1 MIRRCPRVVSPSSLL
16 SLYRFISSHLGI
28 SSPSTVASLLTSKPQ
43 LLRSNATNDLLP
55 RVRLLQSYGISN
67 ADIVRITVREPAWL
81 RVSLP
86 QIQNTLE
93 FLLAQGVRRSRLG
106 FVLLHGQG
114 LICSEARSTNLDI
127 LVEKAGVPVD
137 KVGVVIEKYPSILT
151 RSNESVNTQLQMLS
165 AYFTA
170 EFGGKVETD
179 STSTSLLKQQL
190 NEPHL
195 VKNRLS
201 KLILSC
207 PVIFSAPPYRMAE
220 NIAILQSFTPPGTP
234 NIATNVLQRA
244 PTIACLS
251 SETLLAKLQFFVE
264 LVGKQAAG
272 RVARSH
278 PVVLQLSKEN
288 VQGKVAVLADLIGRE
303 NAVRVVTQFPLLLAS
318 TEDGLEESFR
328 ELVREVEEALES
340 SGGERNGRQRLGEG
354 DRELTAVAAV
364 AGAGAARGGGGDS
377 VSATS
382 LLLCPP
388 LLLLDG
394 TGGDVAATA
403 AVAVALL
410 DLLQFLWVV
419 VCSAVAEEL
428 LYRALL
434 ITALQEN
441 RGRIDAAMLSAAL
454 SALFHLSHVIKVVF

>member
-1 MIRRCPRVVSPSSLL
+1 
-16 SLYRFISSHLGI
+16 
-28 SSPSTVASLLTSKPQ
+28 
-43 LLRSNATNDLLP
+43 
-55 RVRLLQSYGISN
+55 
-67 ADIVRITVREPAWL
+67 
-81 RVSLP
+81 
-86 QIQNTLE
+86 
-93 FLLAQGVRRSRLG
+93 
-106 FVLLHGQG
+106 
-114 LICSEARSTNLDI
+114 
-127 LVEKAGVPVD
+127 
-137 KVGVVIEKYPSILT
+137 
-151 RSNESVNTQLQMLS
+151 MLS

-244 PTIACLS
+244 PTIVCLS

-318 TEDGLEESFR
+318 SEDGLEESFR

-340 SGGERNGRQRLGEG
+340 SGGERNGRLSLDRRIRPRHVALVRTGYVVVAREVANRRSG
-354 DRELTAVAAV
+354 DR
-364 AGAGAARGGGGDS
+364 RG
-377 VSATS
+377 
-382 LLLCPP
+382 
-388 LLLLDG
+388 
-394 TGGDVAATA
+394 
-403 AVAVALL
+403 
-410 DLLQFLWVV
+410 FLWVV

>member
-1 MIRRCPRVVSPSSLL
+1 
-16 SLYRFISSHLGI
+16 
-28 SSPSTVASLLTSKPQ
+28 
-43 LLRSNATNDLLP
+43 
-55 RVRLLQSYGISN
+55 
-67 ADIVRITVREPAWL
+67 
-81 RVSLP
+81 
-86 QIQNTLE
+86 
-93 FLLAQGVRRSRLG
+93 
-106 FVLLHGQG
+106 
-114 LICSEARSTNLDI
+114 
-127 LVEKAGVPVD
+127 
-137 KVGVVIEKYPSILT
+137 
-151 RSNESVNTQLQMLS
+151 MLS

-340 SGGERNGRQRLGEG
+340 SGGERNGRQRAGGEG
-354 DRELTAVAAV
+354 GGGLPELTAVAAV